1 MAIRK
6 KAAATRGRS
15 NRNARTAHPSLELQ
29 RSPVGIYVGWHE
41 KSVVGQALARAIF
54 GWFRGDPD
62 DLERCA
68 TGIPVLYRCW
78 DPDRDPEE
86 IRILGS
92 RGGARLRVFVPLI
105 DEHMAASKAWRHV
118 IHEMTGAARSSHSRR
133 ELLLVLP
140 VALHEGAFQ
149 IVGSIARLNFIRG
162 QLTDRR
168 EGESEVAREDRRAQL
183 VLDQLTDAIGRL
195 IHAGQSRLSI
205 RQFRQPPAK
214 ISVFVSHAKS
224 DGAAIAAEVR
234 DELRRHG
241 QLEAFHDE
249 SDLAL
254 GYDFVAGLEAGLGDN
269 VALLVV
275 LTDRYSSRPWCR
287 HELRTMRRPTE
298 VKVRASADGLRRV
311 LRLKPVI
318 VVDALSKKSV
328 DHLPDIGPAVVLR
341 HGQLDGRTL
350 TSEVMRH
357 VLGYAHD
364 LDRAVAIAEDPE
376 LADGIPTF
384 LINGPPDV
392 RTVAEVRSLA
402 PSGPIHIL
410 FPGPG
415 VTQDAIEDC
424 MRLFPGVRVTRFDDL
439 GVNR

>member
-1 MAIRK
+1 MATRK
-6 KAAATRGRS
+6 KVATRRERIDRPS
-15 NRNARTAHPSLELQ
+15 ATAHPSLELQ

-41 KSVVGQALARAIF
+41 KSPVGHVLARAIF
-54 GWFRGDPD
+54 RWFRGDPD

-78 DPDRDPEE
+78 DPGEDPEE

-92 RGGARLRVFVPLI
+92 RGGPSLRVFVPLI
-105 DEHMAASKAWRHV
+105 DDYMAACTAWRRV
-118 IHEMTGAARSSHSRR
+118 IHEMTGAASASRSKG
-133 ELLLVLP
+133 EFLLVLP

-149 IVGSIARLNFIRG
+149 IVGSISRLNFIRG

-168 EGESEVAREDRRAQL
+168 EGEADAEREDRRAQL

-195 IHAGQSRLSI
+195 IHADQSGFSI
-205 RQFRQPPAK
+205 DQFRKSPAK

-241 QLEAFHDE
+241 QLEAFYDE

-254 GYDFVAGLEAGLGDN
+254 GYDFAAGLEDGLGHN

-287 HELRTMRRPTE
+287 HELRTMRRPT
-298 VKVRASADGLRRV
+298 VVHVSGDGLRRV

-318 VVDALSKKSV
+318 VLDALGRRSI
-328 DHLPDIGPAVVLR
+328 DHLPDIGPALVLR
-341 HGQLDGRTL
+341 HGPLDGRTL

-364 LDRAVAIAEDPE
+364 LDRALAIASDPDLSDE
-376 LADGIPTF
+376 TPTF

-392 RTVAEVRSLA
+392 RTVAEVRSLH
-402 PSGPIHIL
+402 PEGPIHIL

-424 MRLFPGVRVTRFDDL
+424 ARLFPEVRVSRFDDV